1 MTLADSYG
9 VDPQAAFMS
18 TMRELDGVLDE
29 E

>member
-1 MTLADSYG
+1 MTLAHSYG

-18 TMRELDGVLDE
+18 TMRELDEVLDE